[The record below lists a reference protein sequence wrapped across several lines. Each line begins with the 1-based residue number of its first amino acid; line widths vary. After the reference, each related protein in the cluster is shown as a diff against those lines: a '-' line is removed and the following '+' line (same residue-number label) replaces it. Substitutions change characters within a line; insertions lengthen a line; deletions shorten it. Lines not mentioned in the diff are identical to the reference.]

1 MRARDL
7 IRMALRYTFSF
18 GQGHLS
24 VFMSSLSVWG
34 LVLATAVLL
43 TVLSVMNGFERE
55 MRDRILALVP
65 HMTISLPRQQD
76 DAQQV
81 AKILNEEPGIVS
93 VEPFVRFDGMVL
105 RGGRVTA
112 ISGLGLNQWPALPG
126 SVTLGAF
133 PEQGQEL
140 VLGDSVAERLRVKEG
155 DFLTILASST
165 NSYRAGSINSERFRV
180 MKVVDTGTELDEALA
195 LMSLTSAAKLSGLL
209 VAADRYEAGA
219 GTEKTT
225 EKRTEKRAG
234 IGAGTG
240 AGQDEILISGLQIR
254 VSDPFNVEAYRD
266 SVRRTLPPG
275 AFMLSWRA
283 THGNLYTAI
292 QLSRDLVVLLLA
304 SIIGIAAFNV
314 ISALVLIVMDQ
325 ADAIAILKT
334 LGARSWDIAAVF
346 VLQGAF
352 IGIAGAG
359 IGLMLGALISKFLPS
374 LVSAVEKALGFQF
387 LNTDVYPVSFIPVD
401 LRTED
406 VLLIALVAVFAC
418 VLAALYPAL
427 RAARLAP
434 AKVLQSVR

>member
-1 MRARDL
+1 MRWRDIAR
-7 IRMALRYTFSF
+7 IALRYTFSF

-65 HMTISLPRQQD
+65 HMTISLPRRQD
-76 DAQQV
+76 SADEL
-81 AKILNEEPGIVS
+81 AKALGQEPGISS

-112 ISGLGLNQWPALPG
+112 ISGLGLSRWPAFPG
-126 SVTLGAF
+126 SLSLGEF
-133 PEQGQEL
+133 PQQGREL
-140 VLGDSVAERLRVKEG
+140 ILGDSVAERLRVKEG

-180 MKVVDTGTELDEALA
+180 LKVIDTGTELDEALA
-195 LMSLTSAAKLSGLL
+195 LMSLTSAANLSGLL
-209 VAADRYEAGA
+209 LESGQ
-219 GTEKTT
+219 
-225 EKRTEKRAG
+225 
-234 IGAGTG
+234 
-240 AGQDEILISGLQIR
+240 AGQGKILFSGLQVR
-254 VSDPFNVEAYRD
+254 VDDPFNVEDYRD
-266 SVRRTLPPG
+266 VVRSILPPG

-352 IGIAGAG
+352 IGMAGAG
-359 IGLMLGALISKFLPS
+359 IGLALGALISKFLPS
-374 LVSAVEKALGFQF
+374 LVAAVEKALGFQF

-401 LRTED
+401 LRSAD
-406 VLLIALVAVFAC
+406 VALIAFVAVFAC
-418 VLAALYPAL
+418 VLAAVYPAL

-434 AKVLQSVR
+434 AAVLQSVR

>member
-1 MRARDL
+1 
-7 IRMALRYTFSF
+7 
-18 GQGHLS
+18 
-24 VFMSSLSVWG
+24 
-34 LVLATAVLL
+34 
-43 TVLSVMNGFERE
+43 
-55 MRDRILALVP
+55 
-65 HMTISLPRQQD
+65 
-76 DAQQV
+76 
-81 AKILNEEPGIVS
+81 
-93 VEPFVRFDGMVL
+93 
-105 RGGRVTA
+105 
-112 ISGLGLNQWPALPG
+112 
-126 SVTLGAF
+126 
-133 PEQGQEL
+133 
-140 VLGDSVAERLRVKEG
+140 
-155 DFLTILASST
+155 
-165 NSYRAGSINSERFRV
+165 
-180 MKVVDTGTELDEALA
+180 
-195 LMSLTSAAKLSGLL
+195 
-209 VAADRYEAGA
+209 
-219 GTEKTT
+219 
-225 EKRTEKRAG
+225 
-234 IGAGTG
+234 
-240 AGQDEILISGLQIR
+240 
-254 VSDPFNVEAYRD
+254 
-266 SVRRTLPPG
+266 
-275 AFMLSWRA
+275 MLSWRA

-359 IGLMLGALISKFLPS
+359 IGLSLGALISNFLPS